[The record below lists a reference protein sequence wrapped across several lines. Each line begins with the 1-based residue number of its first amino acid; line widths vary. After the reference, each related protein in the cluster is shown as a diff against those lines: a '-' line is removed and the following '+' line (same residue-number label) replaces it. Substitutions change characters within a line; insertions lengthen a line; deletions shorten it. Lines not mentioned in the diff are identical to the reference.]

1 MKACRDNAYCQYARS
16 AGAPVLVEQIARQYA
31 PKVLPATMQ
40 SRNIDPT
47 TEIVVTV
54 GASQAISLACT
65 ALLQHGD
72 EAILIEPAF
81 DMYTAAV
88 QMAGA
93 TPVYIPFRSRSNCAI
108 ATASD
113 LCIDLEELESA
124 VTERTRMFILNTPH
138 NPLGKVFTREEL
150 KGIADVLDKKAP
162 SCIVL
167 SDEVYEHLVFE
178 GEHVPFAS
186 VSENAFDRT
195 LSIYSFGKTFS
206 STGTKLG
213 WVVGPH
219 NLIRD
224 LQLAQQF
231 VVFCTNHMG
240 QAAAAEALQISQAP
254 YENFNTYYEW
264 ICDVYCR
271 KRDFLVEVIRAAGLE
286 PIVPQGA
293 FYICARVPDG
303 HPLKEETGVPTEVQ
317 ELVKKGKLQI
327 DPGTVDRTDYN
338 ISRRMVVQKGV
349 TTIPVSA
356 FVKPEL
362 VGTSTLSKD
371 FIRFAFCHPDEVL
384 REASRRLR

>member
-1 MKACRDNAYCQYARS
+1 MKACQDDSYCQYARS

-31 PKVLPATMQ
+31 PKVLPSTMK
-40 SRNIDPT
+40 SRKIDPA

-65 ALLQHGD
+65 ALLQEGD

-93 TPVYIPFRSRSNCAI
+93 TPVYIPFRSRSNGAI
-108 ATASD
+108 ATAND
-113 LCIDLEELESA
+113 LCVDLEDLENA
-124 VTERTRMFILNTPH
+124 VTEKTRMFVLNTPH
-138 NPLGKVFTREEL
+138 NPLGKVFSRDEL
-150 KGIADVLDKKAP
+150 IGIADVLDRKAP
-162 SCIVL
+162 SCIVM

-206 STGTKLG
+206 STGTKIG

-224 LQLAQQF
+224 LQIAQQF

-240 QAAAAEALQISQAP
+240 QAAAAEALELSQAP
-254 YENFNTYYEW
+254 YDNFSTYFDW
-264 ICDVYCR
+264 ICDVYR
-271 KRDFLVEVIRAAGLE
+271 KKRDFLVEVIRAAGLE

-303 HPLKEETGVPTEVQ
+303 HPLKEKTGVPEKVQ
-317 ELVKKGKLQI
+317 ELVKEGKLQI
-327 DPGTVDRTDYN
+327 DPGTVDRSDYN
-338 ISRRMVVQKGV
+338 ISRRLVVQKGV
-349 TTIPVSA
+349 TTIPISA

-362 VGTSTLSKD
+362 VGESALSKD
-371 FIRFAFCHPDEVL
+371 FIRFAFCHPDHVL
-384 REASRRLR
+384 KEASRRLR